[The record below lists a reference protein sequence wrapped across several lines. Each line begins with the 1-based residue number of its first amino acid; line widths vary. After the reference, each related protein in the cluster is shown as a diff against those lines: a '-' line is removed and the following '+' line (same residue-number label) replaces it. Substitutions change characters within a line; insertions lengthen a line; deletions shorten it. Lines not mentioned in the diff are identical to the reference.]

1 MAVFAS
7 RQIVLPKMVNYVPY
21 IQSSGTQYI
30 NSKVIGKSGIRVE
43 AKVAW
48 TDTVSD
54 SALIGSR
61 SGDIRFYAIHS
72 YKNDLSYGY
81 GSWVS
86 VSKSI
91 SAGTAYEITSTMK
104 SGNQTVVVDG
114 VTVHTATVGTTYNT
128 GLPMFIFGSN
138 YGGTFD
144 FKAKARLY
152 WMKIY
157 ENDVLL
163 RDFWPCYDPDGVACL
178 YDKVEKKY
186 YYNAGTGAFTAG

>member
-7 RQIVLPKMVNYVPY
+7 RVGQVPERVNYVSY
-21 IQSSGTQYI
+21 IQSSGAQYI
-30 NSKVIGKSGIRVE
+30 NSEVIGKSGIKVE

-61 SGDIRFYAIHS
+61 SGNTRFNVIHS
-72 YKNDLSYGY
+72 YENGLGYGY

-114 VTVHTATVGTTYNT
+114 ETVHTATVGTTYNT
-128 GLPMFIFGSN
+128 GLPMFIFGAN

-144 FKAKARLY
+144 FKAKAKLY

-157 ENDVLL
+157 ENDVLI
-163 RDFWPCYDPDGVACL
+163 RDLWPCYDPDGVACL

-186 YYNAGTGAFTAG
+186 YYNAGSGAFTAG